1 MKVFL
6 VEVGIL
12 LDETDKEFD
21 AYSTVYDKKHGYFD
35 ENQFYIKDK
44 FDAIKQV
51 DEYVKQGNDGTY
63 GIVSETYVNDDLEDF
78 NYVIEEEYLL
88 DDVVYSIAKNNGQ
101 VVTCFL
107 KK

>member
-35 ENQFYIKDK
+35 ENTIPKT
-44 FDAIKQV
+44 V
-51 DEYVKQGNDGTY
+51 LN
-63 GIVSETYVNDDLEDF
+63 N
-78 NYVIEEEYLL
+78 
-88 DDVVYSIAKNNGQ
+88 AKEIRLN
-101 VVTCFL
+101 L
-107 KK
+107 